1 MQVQQLLPVPE
12 PGLVEVLEMVKV
24 GDIYKTSS
32 QLLNVARVEELGLW
46 LTSLKI
52 ANVQVQQL
60 RDRQKIVLELT
71 DGKESYNLPLNRTN
85 AIILAESYGEDT
97 DTWIGKEIILQKV
110 KRAFQGRLV
119 DAIEVKPVMQE
130 LKPAK
135 AKK

>member
-1 MQVQQLLPVPE
+1 
-12 PGLVEVLEMVKV
+12 MVKV
-24 GDIYKTSS
+24 GDIYKTASQ

-71 DGKESYNLPLNRTN
+71 NGKESYNLPLNRTN
-85 AIILAESYGEDT
+85 AIILAESFGEDT
-97 DTWIGKEIILQKV
+97 DAWIGKEIILQKV

-119 DAIEVKPVMQE
+119 DAIEVKSVETTP
-130 LKPAK
+130 KAPK

>member
-1 MQVQQLLPVPE
+1 
-12 PGLVEVLEMVKV
+12 MVKV
-24 GDIYKTSS
+24 SDIYKTASQ

-71 DGKESYNLPLNRTN
+71 NGKESYNLPLNRTN
-85 AIILAESYGEDT
+85 AIILAEAFGEDT
-97 DTWIGKEIILQKV
+97 DNWIGKEIILQKV

-119 DAIEVKPVMQE
+119 DAIEVKPATQE
-130 LKPAK
+130 LKPAR